1 MQTNYNHQEYEQEAQ
16 NLLER
21 SKCYEV
27 VLSTKD
33 RIKCDADE
41 LWRVVEGIKSGS
53 PVKLRQGLFNPS
65 FYVSIVLDE
74 KRFDDFK
81 DKVFGVLKSNKQSLD
96 YGSGSLQKLPQF
108 RSIADIFSGTNLKAL
123 QSPELKRL
131 NGNEKTT

>member
-1 MQTNYNHQEYEQEAQ
+1 MQYNHQEYEEKAQ
-16 NLLER
+16 KLLEA

-41 LWRVVEGIKSGS
+41 LWRVLEGIKTGM

-74 KRFDDFK
+74 SRNSNFRE
-81 DKVFGVLKSNKQSLD
+81 KVFGVLKSNHQALEYHNGQGLQRLPEFKSLE
-96 YGSGSLQKLPQF
+96 
-108 RSIADIFSGTNLKAL
+108 DIFAGTNLKAL
-123 QSPELKRL
+123 SANEPKKL
-131 NGNEKTT
+131 N